1 MDSLPDLELYPEP
14 SRERSL
20 ELSPE
25 PYLDMSCSRS
35 NASLE
40 SASQLLDFHLKHIH
54 DISRADSDSELMK
67 ALHLLGIAM
76 NMVKRRQGSDVAKF
90 HLRRVQAFG
99 MMYGIEE
106 FDLHLH
112 FLMECVQ
119 VVDGST

>member
-1 MDSLPDLELYPEP
+1 
-14 SRERSL
+14 
-20 ELSPE
+20 
-25 PYLDMSCSRS
+25 
-35 NASLE
+35 
-40 SASQLLDFHLKHIH
+40 
-54 DISRADSDSELMK
+54 MK